1 NAEQKIRPFGSV
13 CGFGITVRM
22 APLVPMVTAI
32 SPLRNA
38 FTPIFESTPSLA
50 PITNFVFGEI
60 PISLQYSEA
69 HPVQISCVDTRRDN
83 ESALLPATSR
93 AESSHSSFSR
103 FISPVADAIE

>member
-1 NAEQKIRPFGSV
+1 
-13 CGFGITVRM
+13 M

-69 HPVQISCVDTRRDN
+69 HPVKISCVDTRRDN
-83 ESALLPATSR
+83 LSALIPATSR
-93 AESSHSSFSR
+93 AESSHSSFSDSSVQ
-103 FISPVADAIE
+103 SPTLSNDRQRTPRTNAGIQTP